1 MMASQI
7 NPHFLFNAL
16 ESIRMNAHLKGD
28 KEIANV
34 VRLLGKMMRKNL
46 EVGRESTPL
55 KEELEMVSS
64 YLEIQKFRYEDRLS
78 YTLSID
84 PAASFIRVPPL
95 IIQPLVENAVVHG
108 VEDKEEGVHVEVR
121 IERADELVRVT
132 VRDNGMGMTPE
143 RLQEVMSFISG
154 IKEPEQKRIGL
165 RNVHQRLVLSYGEE
179 HGLRIKSDYGV
190 GTEISFTIP
199 SGSNL

>member
-1 MMASQI
+1 
-7 NPHFLFNAL
+7 
-16 ESIRMNAHLKGD
+16 
-28 KEIANV
+28 
-34 VRLLGKMMRKNL
+34 
-46 EVGRESTPL
+46 
-55 KEELEMVSS
+55 MVSS

-84 PAASFIRVPPL
+84 PAASAIRVPPL

-108 VEDKEEGVHVEVR
+108 VEDKEDGVHVEVR
-121 IERADELVRVT
+121 IEMSGGLARIT

-143 RLQEVMSFISG
+143 RLREVMSFISG
-154 IKEPEQKRIGL
+154 TMEPEQKRIGL

-179 HGLRIKSDYGV
+179 HGLQISSEYGE

-199 SGSNL
+199 AGGNL

>member
-1 MMASQI
+1 
-7 NPHFLFNAL
+7 
-16 ESIRMNAHLKGD
+16 MNAHLKGD

-84 PAASFIRVPPL
+84 PAASLIRIPPL

-108 VEDKEEGVHVEVR
+108 VEDKEEGVHVEVKVETDGHR
-121 IERADELVRVT
+121 VRVT

-143 RLQEVMSFISG
+143 RLAEVRRFISG
-154 IKEPEQKRIGL
+154 SHEPEQTRIGL

-179 HGLRIKSDYGV
+179 HGLRIVSEYGS
-190 GTEISFTIP
+190 GTEIQFTLP
-199 SGSNL
+199 TGSNL